1 MAGIGAGWTTDPGD
15 LDHRSKGRSWQR
27 SGLDQRLYCQHAN
40 SIWSPP
46 LPRHRRLAATVLLVS
61 LLTGCGTWQPVS
73 EQGRERC
80 ARESRSGAGSNALTS
95 AMAYGQC
102 LLGVDTRLAREQER
116 SLRQQRAL
124 QERRLGLCRR
134 HKAALPGLVTSFR
147 QRRDQLLALEAEVYV
162 ASQGPKPLD
171 PQEQRRLAIYDQ
183 EIEQEL
189 YDQQLEAW
197 RLKEQGRA
205 AAWKR
210 RHQAQLNGAEAA
222 LRASADRLR
231 VIDPDLLEASARPAL
246 REASLKQWLACRPET
261 FQ

>member
-1 MAGIGAGWTTDPGD
+1 MDLWWPWSGWG
-15 LDHRSKGRSWQR
+15 
-27 SGLDQRLYCQHAN
+27 QRLGCQHAN

-46 LPRHRRLAATVLLVS
+46 LRRHRRLAATVLLVS
-61 LLTGCGTWQPVS
+61 LLTGCGSWHPVS

-80 ARESRSGAGSNALTS
+80 VRESRRGAETNALSSTL
-95 AMAYGQC
+95 AYGQC
-102 LLGVDTRLAREQER
+102 LFGVDRRLAWEQER
-116 SLRQQRAL
+116 SLRQQRAQ
-124 QERRLGLCRR
+124 QERRRALCRSHR
-134 HKAALPGLVTSFR
+134 ASLPGLVAGFR
-147 QRRDQLLALEAEVYV
+147 QRRDQLQALEAEVYQ
-162 ASQGPKPLD
+162 ASQGPQPLD
-171 PQEQRRLAIYDQ
+171 PQEQRRLATYDQ

-197 RLKEQGRA
+197 RAAEQERA

-210 RHQAQLNGAEAA
+210 RHQAQLTRAEAA

-231 VIDPDLLEASARPAL
+231 AIDPALLEATGRPAL